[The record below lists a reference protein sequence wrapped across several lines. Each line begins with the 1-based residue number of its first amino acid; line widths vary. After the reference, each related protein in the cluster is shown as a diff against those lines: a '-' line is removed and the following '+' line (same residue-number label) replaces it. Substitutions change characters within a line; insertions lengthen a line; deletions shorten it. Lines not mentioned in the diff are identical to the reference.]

1 MSTFNK
7 YPVLST
13 SERLTNAIKWI
24 AVGFKSV
31 IEDWRF
37 IYSNMKKQKIHLLL
51 PFTSLNVFQANIY
64 IAYAINSVNLIEI
77 LNRLT
82 TNQ

>member
-1 MSTFNK
+1 
-7 YPVLST
+7 
-13 SERLTNAIKWI
+13 
-24 AVGFKSV
+24 
-31 IEDWRF
+31 
-37 IYSNMKKQKIHLLL
+37 MKKQKIHLLL